1 MKMLNKILLLSILLI
16 PFVGSTQAKEAK
28 FVEFNNFTATFE
40 VPEGKTWVIQTIF
53 SNSVGELI
61 TNTDGTTTAAP
72 VRIFIKTM
80 NGNIKTDWQGNRFGP
95 QVYQSNNKAGATSFP
110 LTLPAGTKFSLVMIS
125 GDPGNCKEFNGSGFM
140 SVYEVTNEK

>member
-1 MKMLNKILLLSILLI
+1 MVSLILI
-16 PFVGSTQAKEAK
+16 PFIGTSQIKEAK
-28 FVEFNNFTATFE
+28 FVEFNNFTASFE

-61 TNTDGTTTAAP
+61 TNEDGTTTESP

-110 LTLPAGTKFSLVMIS
+110 LTLPSGTKFSLVIVT
-125 GDPGNCKEFNGSGFM
+125 GDPGKCKEFNGSGFM
-140 SVYEVTNEK
+140 SLYEVNNG